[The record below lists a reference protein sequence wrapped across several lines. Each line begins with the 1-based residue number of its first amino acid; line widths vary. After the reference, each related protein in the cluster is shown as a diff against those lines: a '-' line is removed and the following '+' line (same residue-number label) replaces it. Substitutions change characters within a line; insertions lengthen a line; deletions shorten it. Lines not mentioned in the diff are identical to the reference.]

1 MKYTRVKTISK
12 SVNFGFE
19 NFTCGS
25 CGAFMIGTIGR
36 ISYVTL
42 IVARR
47 ADKSFESRKPAH
59 HSKLLPDPAL
69 DHFFNFFFRVTLNSY
84 FIFIAKNKILL
95 LGPTQSKN
103 DPKN

>member
-19 NFTCGS
+19 NFT

-69 DHFFNFFFRVTLNSY
+69 DHFFNFFFGSL
-84 FIFIAKNKILL
+84 
-95 LGPTQSKN
+95 
-103 DPKN
+103 